1 MSDLSNNELRR
12 LDLTLLLV
20 FLGLVRLRKASEVA
34 AELGLTQSAVS
45 QALKRLRDIF
55 GDELFLRRPHGM
67 EPTSVALGL
76 EEPMA
81 AAVNS
86 VRTALQRPKPFDAAK
101 AAGVIRM
108 AALDAE
114 QAFYIPPLLRRLQE
128 EAPGLQLSV
137 LPYARRA
144 ALNALEN
151 NVADIAVGFLWD
163 VPERFEQTKLGDQGF
178 LVVGKGSCFE
188 NRTISLE
195 RYASASHILVS
206 PAGEMRG
213 VADSALEALGLSRR
227 ILAAVPQFFPAL
239 SAVAE
244 TDSIATLPEQFARK
258 YAPVLGL
265 ETAEPPVALR
275 RFPVLCVIHKR
286 NAMDGR
292 LNWFKGIL
300 KDIGQPGSDLPPL
313 LPSAANSANGHSI
326 PI

>member
-1 MSDLSNNELRR
+1 M
-12 LDLTLLLV
+12 
-20 FLGLVRLRKASEVA
+20 RLRKASQVA
-34 AELGLTQSAVS
+34 DELGLTQSAVS

-67 EPTSVALGL
+67 EPTSVALAL
-76 EEPMA
+76 EAPMA
-81 AAVNS
+81 SAVELLRAA
-86 VRTALQRPKPFDAAK
+86 LERPQSFIPSEAE
-101 AAGVIRM
+101 GVIRM

-114 QAFYIPPLLRRLQE
+114 QAYFVPSILRRLQQ
-128 EAPGLQLSV
+128 EAPSLQLSV

-144 ALNALEN
+144 ALDALEN

-163 VPERFEQTKLGDQGF
+163 VPERFEQMTLGDQGF
-178 LVVGKGSCFE
+178 LVVGKGSSFE
-188 NRTISLE
+188 NGTISLE
-195 RYASASHILVS
+195 RYASAKHILVS

-258 YAPVLGL
+258 YAPALGL

-286 NAMDGR
+286 NAMDSR

-300 KDIGQPGSDLPPL
+300 KDIGKPGSDLPPL
-313 LPSAANSANGHSI
+313 LPIAANSANGQSI
-326 PI
+326 PIKPVV